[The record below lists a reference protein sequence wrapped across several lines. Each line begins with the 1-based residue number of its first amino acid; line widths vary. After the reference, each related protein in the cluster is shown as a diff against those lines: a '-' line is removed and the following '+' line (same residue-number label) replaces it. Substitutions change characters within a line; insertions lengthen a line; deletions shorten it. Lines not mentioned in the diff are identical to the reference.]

1 MSRHYRTALVTGA
14 SSGIGAALA
23 ARLCAEGI
31 EVVLAARRVDTL
43 DAIADDL
50 RAKGGKARVAA
61 IDVARPKAAIAEIQ
75 RIDAQLDG
83 LDLVVANAG
92 VAPGRWSGKLAWEDC
107 EGIIDVNVAGA
118 TATLVA
124 VLPRMVE
131 RGRGHL
137 VGISSIAAFRGLP
150 KFAAYSASKAYLS
163 AFLEGVRVDLR
174 GTGVHVTDVRPGYIK
189 TALNAGND
197 KLPFMMSA
205 EAAAAT
211 IWKAIRAQRSMI
223 AFPFPT
229 AAAMR
234 TAAIMPRPVYAR
246 MMGGKARG

>member
-1 MSRHYRTALVTGA
+1 MSSERYRTALVTGA

-23 ARLCAEGI
+23 AKLCAEGV
-31 EVVLAARRVDTL
+31 EVVLAARRTDVL
-43 DAIADDL
+43 EALAADL
-50 RAKGGKARVAA
+50 GKAGGKTRVAA
-61 IDVARPKAAIAEIQ
+61 IDVADPKATIAAIQ
-75 RIDAQLDG
+75 RIDEEVDG

-92 VAPGRWSGKLAWEDC
+92 VAPGRWSGKLTWEDC
-107 EGIIDVNVAGA
+107 AGIIDVNVAGA

-189 TALNAGND
+189 TALNAGNE
-197 KLPFMMSA
+197 KLPFLMSA
-205 EAAAAT
+205 DDAAAT
-211 IWKAIRAQRSMI
+211 IWKAIRAKRSMI

-229 AAAMR
+229 ATAMR
-234 TAAIMPRPVYAR
+234 TAALMPRPVYAR
-246 MMGGKARG
+246 MVGGRRR